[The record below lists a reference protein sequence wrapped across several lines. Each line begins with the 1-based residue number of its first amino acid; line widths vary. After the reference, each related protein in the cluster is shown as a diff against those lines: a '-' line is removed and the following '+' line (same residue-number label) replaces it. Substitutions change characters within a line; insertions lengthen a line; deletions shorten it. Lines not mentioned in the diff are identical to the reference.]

1 MVCSKPPTNGVAVAA
16 FDSLASL
23 VFSSSLTS
31 FKICSLGFLG
41 FFFGP
46 TSFHSS
52 ALLPSFFFSFKTSFG
67 KTVGLKV
74 SLG

>member
-23 VFSSSLTS
+23 VFCSLTS

-46 TSFHSS
+46 TPFHSS
-52 ALLPSFFFSFKTSFG
+52 ALLPSFFFSFKMSFG